1 MKMHEGTSLIQPFSV
16 EFDLEK
22 GLMKN
27 PKNYTARHA
36 SDMKGHYKDASA
48 LDALIQNGNP
58 LHYEVFECLP
68 PEEYG
73 QIFFCISTLQ
83 PGKVGDEYFMT
94 KGHYHTVA
102 HTGELYLCLRGEGF
116 MLMKTADGQVASQ
129 PFYRGA
135 MVYVPP
141 YWAHRSVNTGKEPLV
156 SFCSYNAEA
165 GHNYGDIEKEGFI
178 KRVLEVNGKP
188 EIRQDK

>member
-1 MKMHEGTSLIQPFSV
+1 
-16 EFDLEK
+16 
-22 GLMKN
+22 
-27 PKNYTARHA
+27 
-36 SDMKGHYKDASA
+36 
-48 LDALIQNGNP
+48 
-58 LHYEVFECLP
+58 
-68 PEEYG
+68 
-73 QIFFCISTLQ
+73 
-83 PGKVGDEYFMT
+83 
-94 KGHYHTVA
+94 
-102 HTGELYLCLRGEGF
+102 
-116 MLMKTADGQVASQ
+116 MLMKTADGQFNSQ

-188 EIRQDK
+188 EIRQAK